1 MVFFEKQFLLNLE
14 GQFLIII
21 VKMLKLN
28 VVKNDMVQQ
37 WPASG
42 REGTGQG
49 DGQRERESI

>member
-1 MVFFEKQFLLNLE
+1 MAKA

>member
-1 MVFFEKQFLLNLE
+1 MNLE

-37 WPASG
+37 WPQCLA
-42 REGTGQG
+42 RGQL
-49 DGQRERESI
+49 EK